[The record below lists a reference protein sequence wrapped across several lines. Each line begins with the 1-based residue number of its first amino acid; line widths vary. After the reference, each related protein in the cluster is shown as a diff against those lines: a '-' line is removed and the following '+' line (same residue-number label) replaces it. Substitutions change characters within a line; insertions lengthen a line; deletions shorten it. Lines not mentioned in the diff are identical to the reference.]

1 MDIND
6 LTIVL
11 AHYGQTGMTW
21 TQGEFTGDGT
31 VDIND
36 LTIVL
41 AHYNQ
46 SAAAGS
52 PARWPPCPSRARW
65 RCWRRL
71 WPACWPAPPEALR
84 RLSRPDCQLSPSQ
97 TSGDE
102 KMIRLVSVKGPFAL
116 AFGLAMAA
124 AGVAWRV
131 PRGTTSRNLTVSA
144 VLLRP

>member
-41 AHYNQ
+41 AHYGQ
-46 SAAAGS
+46 SLGASAG
-52 PARWPPCPSRARW
+52 
-65 RCWRRL
+65 
-71 WPACWPAPPEALR
+71 
-84 RLSRPDCQLSPSQ
+84 
-97 TSGDE
+97 G
-102 KMIRLVSVKGPFAL
+102 
-116 AFGLAMAA
+116 MAA
-124 AGVAWRV
+124 VPEPRASSCSAWVSLALFVKRKILHDVA
-131 PRGTTSRNLTVSA
+131 
-144 VLLRP
+144 

>member
-41 AHYNQ
+41 AHYGQ
-46 SAAAGS
+46 SVGSSAAGLPPCRSLVALVVAGRRLGRPIGLRVEEGESKDRRMLGGGNFRLGDAGFAPLGNQCRRGEGSPFTS
-52 PARWPPCPSRARW
+52 PARCFVA
-65 RCWRRL
+65 
-71 WPACWPAPPEALR
+71 PA
-84 RLSRPDCQLSPSQ
+84 SN
-97 TSGDE
+97 
-102 KMIRLVSVKGPFAL
+102 V
-116 AFGLAMAA
+116 
-124 AGVAWRV
+124 
-131 PRGTTSRNLTVSA
+131 GTTG
-144 VLLRP
+144 